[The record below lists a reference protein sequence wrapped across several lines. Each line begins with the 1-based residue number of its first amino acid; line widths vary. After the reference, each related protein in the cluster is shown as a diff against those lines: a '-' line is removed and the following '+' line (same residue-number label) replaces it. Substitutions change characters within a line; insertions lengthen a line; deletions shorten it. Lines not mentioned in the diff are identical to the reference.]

1 MTTNLHVSLPDEMR
15 AFVDMRANGENQDTA
30 PSEYVCAL
38 IREDMASVED
48 RRYAV
53 RSLLKAEAEFRRG
66 EMLPLSAL
74 DAVDAEL
81 NEELG

>member
-1 MTTNLHVSLPDEMR
+1 MTANLHVGLPDEMH
-15 AFVDMRANGENQDTA
+15 AFIDMRANVENQDTT

-38 IREDMASVED
+38 IREYMAGAED

-53 RSLLKAEAEFRRG
+53 RSLLKAEEEFRRG

>member
-1 MTTNLHVSLPDEMR
+1 MTTNLHVGLPDEMH
-15 AFVDMRANGENQDTA
+15 AFIDMRANGENQDAT

-38 IREDMASVED
+38 ICEDVAREED

-53 RSLLKAEAEFRRG
+53 RSLLKAEEEFRRG
-66 EMLPLSAL
+66 EMLPLSTL